1 MATLGRKLP
10 GASVLPPMSI
20 PTQGNE
26 TSKAKGHK
34 PSHKATRDRF
44 ATLNE
49 FVDFS
54 LQGLTKAEIG
64 TWLVLYRD
72 TRNGTA
78 KTSQGDIAK
87 RLGVSSRSVRYAIS
101 KLLDLGLLVV
111 VYQGGLNKGLCV
123 YRVASL
129 RNAGSSVHRK
139 KSAKNA
145 EP

>member
-1 MATLGRKLP
+1 MATLGRRLP

-20 PTQGNE
+20 PTQDNE
-26 TSKAKGHK
+26 TTKPKQRK

-44 ATLNE
+44 AVLNE

-78 KTSQGDIAK
+78 KTSQGTIAK
-87 RLGVSSRSVRYAIS
+87 RLGVSTRSIGKAVN
-101 KLLDLGLLVV
+101 KLIDVGLLVV
-111 VYQGGLNKGLCV
+111 VYQGGLNKGPSV

-129 RNAGSSVHRK
+129 RNPSS
-139 KSAKNA
+139 
-145 EP
+145 

>member
-1 MATLGRKLP
+1 MATLGRRLP

-20 PTQGNE
+20 PNQDNE
-26 TSKAKGHK
+26 TSKPTGRK

-44 ATLNE
+44 AVLNE
-49 FVDFS
+49 FVDLS

-78 KTSQGDIAK
+78 KTSQAYIAK
-87 RLGVSSRSVRYAIS
+87 RLGVSSRSVRNAIS
-101 KLLDLGLLVV
+101 KLAALGLLVV
-111 VYQGGLNKGLCV
+111 VYQGGLNKGLSV

-129 RNAGSSVHRK
+129 RNPSS
-139 KSAKNA
+139 
-145 EP
+145 

>member
-1 MATLGRKLP
+1 MATLGRRLP

-20 PTQGNE
+20 PTQDNE
-26 TSKAKGHK
+26 TSKPKGRK

-44 ATLNE
+44 AVLNE
-49 FVDFS
+49 FVDLS

-78 KTSQGDIAK
+78 KTSQAYIAK
-87 RLGVSSRSVRYAIS
+87 RLGVSSRSVRNAIS
-101 KLLDLGLLVV
+101 KLADLGLLFV
-111 VYQGGLNKGLCV
+111 VYQGGLNKGLSV

-129 RNAGSSVHRK
+129 RNPSS
-139 KSAKNA
+139 
-145 EP
+145 

>member
-1 MATLGRKLP
+1 MATLGGRLP

-20 PTQGNE
+20 PTQGNA

-44 ATLNE
+44 ATLNQ

-87 RLGVSSRSVRYAIS
+87 RLGVSPRAIGKAVS
-101 KLLDLGLLVV
+101 KLIDVGLLAV
-111 VYQGGLNKGLCV
+111 VYQGGLNKGPSV

-129 RNAGSSVHRK
+129 RNPSS
-139 KSAKNA
+139 
-145 EP
+145 

>member
-1 MATLGRKLP
+1 MTILGRKLP

-20 PTQGNE
+20 PTQGSE
-26 TSKAKGHK
+26 TSNHKQRK

-54 LQGLTKAEIG
+54 MQGLTKAEIG

-101 KLLDLGLLVV
+101 KLIDLGLLVV

-129 RNAGSSVHRK
+129 RNASSSVHRK

>member
-1 MATLGRKLP
+1 MATLSRRLP
-10 GASVLPPMSI
+10 GASVLPPMSN

-44 ATLNE
+44 AVLNE
-49 FVDFS
+49 FVDLS
-54 LQGLTKAEIG
+54 LQGLTRAEIG

-78 KTSQGDIAK
+78 KTSQGHIAK
-87 RLGVSSRSVRYAIS
+87 RLGVSSRSVRNAIS
-101 KLLDLGLLVV
+101 KLADLGLLVV
-111 VYQGGLNKGLCV
+111 VYQGGLNKGLSV

-129 RNAGSSVHRK
+129 RNPSS
-139 KSAKNA
+139 
-145 EP
+145 

>member
-1 MATLGRKLP
+1 MATLGRRLP

-20 PTQGNE
+20 PTQDNE
-26 TSKAKGHK
+26 TSKPKGRK

-44 ATLNE
+44 AVLNE
-49 FVDFS
+49 FVDLS

-78 KTSQGDIAK
+78 KTSQAYIAK
-87 RLGVSSRSVRYAIS
+87 RLGVSSRSVRNAIS
-101 KLLDLGLLVV
+101 KLAALGLLVV
-111 VYQGGLNKGLCV
+111 VYQGGLNKGLSV

-129 RNAGSSVHRK
+129 RNPSS
-139 KSAKNA
+139 
-145 EP
+145 